1 MIQKEKR
8 DSIEVLNLIYDSKG
22 FPKEKVSVMDDEP
35 LRKKLLN
42 VVYHDEDPNERFVFE
57 NVKASDYYPKP
68 LFLYDDDEKAIFET
82 PMYGSSVQHKIAT
95 PCEISKQDVKDICD
109 IVFFYRDNKQDDE
122 SQAVFSFLMYV
133 LESANIWKIRKVI
146 SEHGGIVEN
155 VPVVAALIGQGETG
169 KTTLLKIVSCLTIGS
184 KEHIVNAQDDMF
196 KLKAGVKEKLANNQ
210 KLTEAEKKNPF
221 SETPLVMNKNT
232 WEFIQRYML
241 TKVPLLRFASMIR
254 ILA

>member
-146 SEHGGIVEN
+146 SSTAESSR
-155 VPVVAALIGQGETG
+155 TFR
-169 KTTLLKIVSCLTIGS
+169 LLL
-184 KEHIVNAQDDMF
+184 
-196 KLKAGVKEKLANNQ
+196 
-210 KLTEAEKKNPF
+210 P
-221 SETPLVMNKNT
+221 
-232 WEFIQRYML
+232 
-241 TKVPLLRFASMIR
+241 
-254 ILA
+254 